1 MLEENTE
8 LCMEKMTPAMPA
20 ITPLAMKTLQR
31 TRSVGTPASRAASR
45 LPPVARR

>member
-1 MLEENTE
+1 MLEENTA
-8 LCMEKMTPAMPA
+8 LCMEKTTPAIPEIA
-20 ITPLAMKTLQR
+20 PLAMKTPQR